1 MNLVEEAIKIN
12 NKKVDYFDKNND
24 YLKVGIM
31 GGTFNPIH
39 IGHLS
44 IAEHIKDNFNL
55 DKIIF
60 IPTGNPPH
68 KKLYNIEN
76 RHRYEMVL
84 ISIMDNKDFLAFDFE
99 LKNDKYSYTVDTLS
113 YLKGRYKNI
122 EFYFIVG
129 ADTVLELET
138 WKDFKKNFYLSKFI
152 ASERPGIKKD
162 FYEYKL
168 KELKEKYNA
177 DIFKANPPLLDISST
192 RIRENINLGKSIKY
206 SVLKDIEN
214 YIIKNNLYREVL

>member
-1 MNLVEEAIKIN
+1 MSLVEDAIKIN
-12 NKKVDYFDKNND
+12 NKKVDFFDKNTSHM
-24 YLKVGIM
+24 KVGIM

-44 IAEHIKDNFNL
+44 MAEYIKDNFNL

-68 KKLYNIEN
+68 KKLYNIKN
-76 RHRYEMVL
+76 KHRYEMVL
-84 ISIMDNKDFLAFDFE
+84 ISIMDNNDFFVLDFE
-99 LKNDKYSYTVDTLS
+99 LKNNNYSYTIDTLS

-129 ADTVLELET
+129 ADTVLEIET
-138 WKDFKKNFYLSKFI
+138 WKDFEKNFYLSKFI
-152 ASERPGIKKD
+152 ASGRPGIRND
-162 FYEYKL
+162 FYEKKI

-177 DIFKANPPLLDISST
+177 DIFKINPPLLDISST
-192 RIRENINLGKSIKY
+192 KIRENIILGKSIKY
-206 SVLKDIEN
+206 TVLKEVED
-214 YIIKNNLYREVL
+214 YIIKNKLYREVL